1 MNGWVVIE
9 EAFVTTTLKVVVV
22 VGIVIEMTRRWM
34 VFCVHWVVVE
44 VWIQS
49 RQSAAAPVIE
59 PLFENLQALVVFWQK
74 DVACTLL
81 DISCI
86 YHVQRPIAFSTR

>member
-34 VFCVHWVVVE
+34 VFCVHWVAENGMQLLCIKKILKDIKMVTNAMEINNEDFRVH
-44 VWIQS
+44 
-49 RQSAAAPVIE
+49 RQTIIV
-59 PLFENLQALVVFWQK
+59 K
-74 DVACTLL
+74 DVC
-81 DISCI
+81 
-86 YHVQRPIAFSTR
+86 Y